1 MIGRYTLMWVGLAA
15 GVAAGLFQVK
25 YEVQALEGRLDRINR
40 AILADQQAIHVLKA
54 EWSLLNQPVELGK
67 RALGNL
73 DLKPVAAAQIG
84 SVADLPPRG
93 TGEMLASAPMAAPPS
108 QAATLKGP
116 VPAIAKAP
124 AASGAV
130 RQPAAQSPIAQ
141 LPVAQQPAAPVSAP
155 LANPMLASVK
165 QRQ

>member
-40 AILADQQAIHVLKA
+40 AVLADQQAIHVLKA
-54 EWSLLNQPVELGK
+54 EWSLLNQPTELGK
-67 RALGNL
+67 RALENL
-73 DLKPVAAAQIG
+73 ALKPVAAAQIG
-84 SVADLPPRG
+84 SVADLPRRSG
-93 TGEMLASAPMAAPPS
+93 GNMLASAPVAVPPS

-116 VPAIAKAP
+116 PVAAAQAPRTP
-124 AASGAV
+124 AA
-130 RQPAAQSPIAQ
+130 AQ
-141 LPVAQQPAAPVSAP
+141 LPAPRIDAP